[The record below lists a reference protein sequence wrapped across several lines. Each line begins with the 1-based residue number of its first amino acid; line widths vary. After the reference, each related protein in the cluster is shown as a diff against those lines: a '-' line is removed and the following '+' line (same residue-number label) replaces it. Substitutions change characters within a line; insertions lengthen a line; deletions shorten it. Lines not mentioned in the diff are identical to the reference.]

1 MPLFDKELSMRSA
14 SLVIATAFLCLAG
27 ASITPGQEAPIK
39 NPRESDPASA
49 KNGLGSFRARC
60 AGCHGMDA
68 RGSQG
73 PDLTN
78 LWSSGMTDAR
88 LFDIVKHGIP
98 GTEMPDSGPR
108 VTDVEIWDTLS
119 YLHSLNTPAASDA
132 PHGDAAQGE
141 RIFRTNCSG
150 CHTVDGRADRLG
162 PDLSRIGS
170 SRSLSA
176 LSNKIRGAG
185 TVRPGYEPVT
195 LVLRDGRRIQGVAK
209 NEDAF
214 SIQIMELSGRIQGY
228 LKTDLQEVIHEP
240 HSLMP
245 VYGPNQLNDGELG
258 DLLTY
263 LSTLRGTESPG
274 R

>member
-1 MPLFDKELSMRSA
+1 MRSA
-14 SLVIATAFLCLAG
+14 WLAIAFLILSG
-27 ASITPGQEAPIK
+27 ASIAPGQDAPAK
-39 NPRESDPASA
+39 NPREGDPASA
-49 KNGLGSFRARC
+49 RNGLGSFRARC

-73 PDLTN
+73 PDLTG
-78 LWSSGMTDAR
+78 LWSSGLTDAR
-88 LFDIVKHGIP
+88 IFDIVRHGIP

-119 YLHSLNTPAASDA
+119 YLQSLNTPSAADT
-132 PHGDAAQGE
+132 PRGDAAHGE
-141 RIFRTNCSG
+141 QIFRANCSA
-150 CHTVDGRADRLG
+150 CHTVDGRADRLA

-170 SRSLSA
+170 SRSLAA

-185 TVRPGYEPVT
+185 SIRPGYEPVT
-195 LVLRDGRRIQGVAK
+195 LVLRDGQRIQGVAK

-228 LKTDLQEVIHEP
+228 IKSDLEEVIHEP

-258 DLLTY
+258 DLLSY
-263 LSTLRGTESPG
+263 LSTLRGAELPG

>member
-1 MPLFDKELSMRSA
+1 MRPA
-14 SLVIATAFLCLAG
+14 GLTIAFLLLAG
-27 ASITPGQEAPIK
+27 TGIAPGQDAPVK
-39 NPRESDPASA
+39 NPREGDPASA
-49 KNGLGSFRARC
+49 RNGLGSFRARC

-73 PDLTN
+73 PDLTG

-88 LFDIVKHGIP
+88 IFDIVRHGIP

-108 VTDVEIWDTLS
+108 VTDIEIWDTLS
-119 YLHSLNTPAASDA
+119 YLHSLNTPAAGDT

-141 RIFRTNCSG
+141 RIFRTNCSA
-150 CHTVDGRADRLG
+150 CHTVNGWADHLA

-170 SRSLSA
+170 SRSPAA
-176 LSNKIRGAG
+176 LSKKIRGNG
-185 TVRPGYEPVT
+185 TVRPGYELVT
-195 LVLRDGRRIQGVAK
+195 LVLRDGQRIQGVAK

-214 SIQIMELSGRIQGY
+214 SIQVMELNGRIQGY
-228 LKTDLQEVIHEP
+228 VKSDLREVVHEP
-240 HSLMP
+240 QSLMP

-258 DLLTY
+258 DLLSY
-263 LSTLRGTESPG
+263 LCSLRGAESPG

>member
-1 MPLFDKELSMRSA
+1 MKPAWMIVAAA
-14 SLVIATAFLCLAG
+14 SLCLAAG
-27 ASITPGQEAPIK
+27 STAPGQETPIN
-39 NPRESDPASA
+39 NPRQSDPASA
-49 KNGLGSFRARC
+49 RNGLGSFRARC

-119 YLHSLNTPAASDA
+119 YLHSLGTTGGGEA

-141 RIFRTNCSG
+141 RIFRTNCSV
-150 CHTVDGRADRLG
+150 CHTADGRADHVG
-162 PDLSRIGS
+162 PDLSRVGVT
-170 SRSLSA
+170 RSPAA
-176 LSNKIRGAG
+176 LRAKIRGS
-185 TVRPGYEPVT
+185 TTSVRPGYELVT
-195 LVLRDGRRIQGVAK
+195 LVLRDGSRIQGVAK

-240 HSLMP
+240 RPLMP
-245 VYGPNQLNDGELG
+245 VYGTAQLNDSELD

-263 LSTLRGTESPG
+263 LCTLRGAGSAG

>member
-1 MPLFDKELSMRSA
+1 MKPAWMI
-14 SLVIATAFLCLAG
+14 VATALLCLIA
-27 ASITPGQEAPIK
+27 ASIVPGQEAPVK
-39 NPRESDPASA
+39 NPRESDSASA

-88 LFDIVKHGIP
+88 LFDIVRHGIP

-119 YLHSLNTPAASDA
+119 YLHSLNSSPAGDA

-141 RIFRTNCSG
+141 RIFRTNCSA
-150 CHTVDGRADRLG
+150 CHTTDGWADHVG
-162 PDLSRIGS
+162 PDLSRVGVT
-170 SRSLSA
+170 RSPSA
-176 LSNKIRGAG
+176 LSSKIRGS
-185 TVRPGYEPVT
+185 TTSVRPGYELVT

-240 HSLMP
+240 RPLMP
-245 VYGPNQLNDGELG
+245 VYGPAQLNDSELG

-263 LSTLRGTESPG
+263 LSTLRGTESLG